1 MWQKNTSNAALMV
14 LASWLIFR
22 HFPRVCNFIFLLI
35 CVGALFMDSDLSDT
49 DNIVPFENTT
59 PINKNKR
66 AK

>member
-14 LASWLIFR
+14 LASWLIF
-22 HFPRVCNFIFLLI
+22 RVCNFIFLLI